1 MEVFEMLLMP
11 MKNNDT
17 LSKGIKTSS
26 IALPVIILAPILITM
41 GFKGIKLENPLI
53 GWILLLIG
61 IITVVL
67 GMYLLAK
74 GIRYLLDYLFE
85 K

>member
-1 MEVFEMLLMP
+1 
-11 MKNNDT
+11 MKNSDT
-17 LSKGIKTSS
+17 LSKGVQTSS

-41 GFKGIKLENPLI
+41 GFKGIKLENPFI
-53 GWILLLIG
+53 GWILLIIG
-61 IITVVL
+61 IVTAIL

-74 GIRYLLDYLFE
+74 GIRYLLDHLFE

>member
-1 MEVFEMLLMP
+1 MLLIP

-17 LSKGIKTSS
+17 LSKGIKISS

-53 GWILLLIG
+53 GWVLLIIG
-61 IITVVL
+61 IITAIL

-74 GIRYLLDYLFE
+74 GIRFLLDYLFE